1 METGLAGIWL
11 HGKGEGTGM
20 ANDVEIES
28 PDDGPDPRL
37 ALLLSSVFGTGPDAT
52 LELTVVID
60 GAVVS
65 GSVVSRRVWMQRQN
79 DQVRIGSWA
88 VAGVLDSWE
97 SGVEEHRDAGGRDT
111 PPSEGQDRYIHF
123 LGPVL
128 LSGGIRVPLAATRVD
143 ARQVAAWSIGRIPED

>member
-1 METGLAGIWL
+1 
-11 HGKGEGTGM
+11 
-20 ANDVEIES
+20 
-28 PDDGPDPRL
+28 
-37 ALLLSSVFGTGPDAT
+37 LLSSVFGTGPDAT

-97 SGVEEHRDAGGRDT
+97 SGAEEHRDAGGPDT

-143 ARQVAAWSIGRIPED
+143 ARQIAAWSIGRIPED